1 MIYRI
6 TLLVDIE
13 SDSLAGAFADLYRA
27 MKKSP
32 FGPETGWE
40 TTNEVY
46 LYDEDGT
53 KVDEAQ
59 VNTACCVALEA
70 TEEAEEK

>member
-1 MIYRI
+1 M
-6 TLLVDIE
+6 LDIE

-27 MKKSP
+27 MEKNP
-32 FGPETGWE
+32 FGPETSFE

-53 KVDEAQ
+53 KVDEDQ
-59 VNTACCVALEA
+59 VNTACCIALDA
-70 TEEAEEK
+70 VSEERNA